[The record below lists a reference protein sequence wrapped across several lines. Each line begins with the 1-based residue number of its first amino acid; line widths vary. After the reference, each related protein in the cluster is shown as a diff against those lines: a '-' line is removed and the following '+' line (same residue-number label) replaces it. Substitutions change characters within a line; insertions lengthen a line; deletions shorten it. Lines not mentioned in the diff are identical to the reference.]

1 MALVR
6 LQHREQRVL
15 LLRERRPG
23 ARQSFGSAHAQ
34 PKWVPMTRYASSM
47 SQISRPFLPAAPP
60 PTSPAPRHLALR
72 QKLRL
77 ASDKCW
83 HPRVDQDALG
93 RALVL
98 AARDG
103 DAESS
108 SRLLRANPAL
118 DAHEHEGE
126 TALVAAS
133 VGGHV
138 RAVIAL
144 LDAGA
149 RPDRATRTGNT
160 ALRAAVVL
168 GDGECVA
175 ALLRGGATVDLETA
189 RGTPSSPPARGATL
203 KPRASWSRGV
213 PTSTSRLERRRP
225 PLLAAVR
232 EDHLETI
239 EALLTAG
246 ADPARVNADGVSPI
260 DLAESLGRGAR
271 TPRSFN
277 EQSGKPQMLPWR
289 RAPAGSRR
297 RRRRETRGTRGRCA
311 T

>member
-23 ARQSFGSAHAQ
+23 ARQSFGRSRAAEMGADDEVRFLH
-34 PKWVPMTRYASSM
+34 VPDISTLPPRGASPH
-47 SQISRPFLPAAPP
+47 IPR
-60 PTSPAPRHLALR
+60 PRHLALR

-189 RGTPSSPPARGATL
+189 RGTPLVAACARGDTEAARQLVAGGANVNFET
-203 KPRASWSRGV
+203 RAAQ
-213 PTSTSRLERRRP
+213 T

>member
-1 MALVR
+1 MGADDEVR
-6 LQHREQRVL
+6 FLHVPDISTLPPR
-15 LLRERRPG
+15 G
-23 ARQSFGSAHAQ
+23 AS
-34 PKWVPMTRYASSM
+34 
-47 SQISRPFLPAAPP
+47 
-60 PTSPAPRHLALR
+60 PTSPAPRYLALR

-138 RAVIAL
+138 RAVTAL

-189 RGTPSSPPARGATL
+189 RGTPLVAACARGDTEAARQL
-203 KPRASWSRGV
+203 VAGV

-225 PLLAAVR
+225 PPRRRSRGPSRDDRGVVDRRCRSGQSQRRRHLADRPRRV
-232 EDHLETI
+232 
-239 EALLTAG
+239 AG
-246 ADPARVNADGVSPI
+246 S
-260 DLAESLGRGAR
+260 GAR